1 MIEIE
6 IGIIYLDEL
15 KNDETKELEEQI
27 KIFNDNYL
35 NNYIFCKQYLI
46 FSNIKLTSKEAS
58 CLVDIIQTDE
68 GFDLLYG
75 KGIETT
81 YARYIAF
88 KESENKGDKGIKDY
102 IEKVTKMIEVK
113 DVNEINKKYENKVKE
128 VEEYKKEIW
137 ERNELLKQY
146 HRLLKDKDKEINAL
160 REQVKINI

>member
-15 KNDETKELEEQI
+15 ENDETKELEEQI

-46 FSNIKLTSKEAS
+46 FSNIKLTSKEAN

-75 KGIETT
+75 KGIETQ
-81 YARYIAF
+81 YAKYIAF
-88 KESENKGDKGIKDY
+88 KESENKSDRGLKDY
-102 IEKVTKMIEVK
+102 IEKVTKMIEIK
-113 DVNEINKKYENKVKE
+113 NINEINKKYETKVKE

-146 HRLLKDKDKEINAL
+146 HRLLKDKDKEINEL